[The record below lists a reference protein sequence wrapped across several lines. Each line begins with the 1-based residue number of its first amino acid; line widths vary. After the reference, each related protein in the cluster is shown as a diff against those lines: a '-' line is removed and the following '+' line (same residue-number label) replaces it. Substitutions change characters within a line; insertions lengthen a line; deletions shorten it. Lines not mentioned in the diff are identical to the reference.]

1 MHKVSALEQTNK
13 KKIAPKICFKN
24 FENKKEEK
32 KEREEKGF

>member
-1 MHKVSALEQTNK
+1 MHAQGLSSGTNK

>member
-1 MHKVSALEQTNK
+1 MHKVSALEQTK